1 LIIVYVL
8 AISIFVF
15 CVTAVA
21 GALGVIIAIVT
32 TPEDDYERDLADR
45 EQLEYIERWRE
56 RNETES

>member
-1 LIIVYVL
+1 MILVYVL

-45 EQLEYIERWRE
+45 EQMEYLEEWRRHHE
-56 RNETES
+56 